1 MKKWMVGTI
10 LGLAAVIVGFA
21 ALNLDR
27 GPESPITSAM
37 GAKVDRIEVT
47 LAPSSGPAAGKVMED
62 PLEVEA
68 LVRAFTEAKIADR
81 VPDSEWAVQ
90 LPCTYRFYAGEEL
103 LATLSF
109 HGNEG
114 TAIYRRGG
122 ALYKVEYAGS
132 TPYDLY
138 LASRADAILVNEMA
152 HTANSY

>member
-1 MKKWMVGTI
+1 MKKWMVGLI
-10 LGLAAVIVGFA
+10 FGLAAVIVGFA

-47 LAPSSGPAAGKVMED
+47 LTTASGSAAGKVVED
-62 PLEVEA
+62 PNEVGA
-68 LVRAFTEAKIADR
+68 LVNIFTEATITDR
-81 VPDSEWAVQ
+81 VPDGEWTVQ
-90 LPCTYRFYAGEEL
+90 LPCTYRFYDGEEL

-138 LASRADAILVNEMA
+138 LASRADAILVNEIS